1 MKTYVYGYDIK
12 NDYDEKPRTIGSGD
26 RYVVVV
32 HEPLTEE
39 EVIHKVLYRITTA
52 SCCKHNKSLKER
64 IEIARK
70 MFEITNVKLVR
81 EYGK

>member
-12 NDYDEKPRTIGSGD
+12 NDYDEKPRTIGSED

-32 HEPLTEE
+32 HEPFTEE

-52 SCCKHNKSLKER
+52 SCCKHNKSLQER
-64 IEIARK
+64 IEKARK
-70 MFEITNVKLVR
+70 MFEITNVKLIR
-81 EYGK
+81 EYGE